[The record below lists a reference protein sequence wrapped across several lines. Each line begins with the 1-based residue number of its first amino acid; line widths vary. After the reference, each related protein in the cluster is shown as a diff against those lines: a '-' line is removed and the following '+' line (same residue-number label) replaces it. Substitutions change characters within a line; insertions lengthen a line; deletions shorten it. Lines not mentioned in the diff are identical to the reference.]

1 MLAGLL
7 LAHED
12 GNIQLEAT
20 GVSGEVECGT
30 PKRWKAA
37 MMGLG
42 DTVAYGGGIE
52 PPKRG
57 SGEGGKGIREQVAV
71 VADKCCWLEW
81 IS

>member
-42 DTVAYGGGIE
+42 DTVADGGGTE
-52 PPKRG
+52 LPERG
-57 SGEGGKGIREQVAV
+57 EGKGIREQAGSCRSRQVLLARM
-71 VADKCCWLEW
+71 D
-81 IS
+81 